1 MSIVP
6 VLIGR
11 TIQSSQINRKIQFES
26 DLGGRRRVIV
36 SKSATRTR
44 AFLLMFSFI
53 TTWSR
58 FWHTKQSL
66 LSDALDT
73 NSIEGMHIPVKYVSA
88 LVERS
93 VSILTCR
100 RGTVMRK
107 TYKMRHAP
115 RQRQMFKKL
124 LTKKNWDW
132 KKKKKRRATKWHFPC
147 RGYTVVDMPPCVCN
161 RAITENRDNTCNI
174 RMKEK
179 ESRSVRSGSQGM
191 PRVWWLRAGF
201 PPLRGH
207 RERWARVHLIL
218 KWFGPRAL
226 GLLPV
231 CCIAVLGYVV
241 KVAGLFVS
249 LPRTRYLSF
258 SFPPFNIMHVFL
270 SLSLHLFL
278 SFFFFQMLCLI
289 LLYTP
294 PLSSSRPCRLFTS
307 SHDSFTV
314 YIAMCTDDD
323 VTATA
328 GTGLVFEYAAPIT
341 QGETSLGSLTWVFK
355 VDDGTSLLRIPVENI
370 LAATKFTSWNTSI
383 SCSASLIPDIKPG
396 TNMEDNRRDLDMSIL
411 LDDYKTYDLKL
422 IRTLI

>member
-1 MSIVP
+1 
-6 VLIGR
+6 
-11 TIQSSQINRKIQFES
+11 
-26 DLGGRRRVIV
+26 
-36 SKSATRTR
+36 
-44 AFLLMFSFI
+44 MF
-53 TTWSR
+53 
-58 FWHTKQSL
+58 
-66 LSDALDT
+66 
-73 NSIEGMHIPVKYVSA
+73 
-88 LVERS
+88 
-93 VSILTCR
+93 
-100 RGTVMRK
+100 
-107 TYKMRHAP
+107 
-115 RQRQMFKKL
+115 
-124 LTKKNWDW
+124 TKKSWA
-132 KKKKKRRATKWHFPC
+132 KEEKKKRGRGNDTFLC

-161 RAITENRDNTCNI
+161 RAITENRDNTCDI

-270 SLSLHLFL
+270 FFFL
-278 SFFFFQMLCLI
+278 SFFFFQMLTTSVLSAST
-289 LLYTP
+289 YTP

-328 GTGLVFEYAAPIT
+328 GTGLVFESAAPIT

-355 VDDGTSLLRIPVENI
+355 VDDGTSLLRI
-370 LAATKFTSWNTSI
+370 
-383 SCSASLIPDIKPG
+383 
-396 TNMEDNRRDLDMSIL
+396 L
-411 LDDYKTYDLKL
+411 LQ
-422 IRTLI
+422 